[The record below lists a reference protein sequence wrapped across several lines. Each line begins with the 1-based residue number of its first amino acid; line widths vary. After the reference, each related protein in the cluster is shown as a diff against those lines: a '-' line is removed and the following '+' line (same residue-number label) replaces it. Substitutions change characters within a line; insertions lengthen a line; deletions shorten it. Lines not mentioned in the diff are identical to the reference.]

1 MKLKTRLSI
10 AFLTITLIP
19 VILSVAMVLIM
30 WRIQAGAIEET
41 YGISG
46 ATVESLSNSTQVLSN
61 LTEKPYRELEEMA
74 DLHSGKMEDAT
85 YLDDFNQ
92 SLKDKKSYL
101 LVRKDSTIVYTG
113 ADAGKA
119 EKVICQLPDY
129 GDSATTSKN
138 GIYLGG
144 EVQALVKQ
152 VDFVYPAGEQGSA
165 FIVTNISNVIPEV
178 EEFVMDMM
186 FGVAIVLVLTGF
198 LLIVWIYRGIMG
210 PLNKMRVAA
219 RRIQTGDLDF
229 EIPTEADDELGQLSR
244 DLEDMRQRLKDT
256 AEEKV
261 AFDKENKELISNISH
276 DLKTPITAV
285 KGYVEGIIDGVADT
299 PEKMNKY
306 IRTIYTKANEMDRL
320 INELT
325 FYSKIDTNRI
335 PYTFNKINISDYF
348 EDCVDELSMELES
361 RGVSLT
367 YFNYLEEDAVVIAD
381 AEQIKRVINNIISN
395 SLKYMNKPKGAIN
408 IRLRDVGDFIQIE
421 IEDNGKGIA
430 QKDLANIFDRFY
442 RTDAS
447 RNSSKGG
454 SGIGLSIVKK
464 IMEDHGGQVWATS
477 KEGTGT
483 TMYLALR
490 KYQEVPANE

>member
-74 DLHSGKMEDAT
+74 DLHSGEMEDAT

-113 ADAGKA
+113 EDAGKVQ
-119 EKVICQLPDY
+119 KVICQLPDY

-276 DLKTPITAV
+276 DLKTPVTTI
-285 KGYVEGIIDGVADT
+285 KGYAEGIMDGVADT
-299 PEKMNKY
+299 PEKMEKY
-306 IRTIYTKANEMDRL
+306 IRTIYNKANEMDTL

-325 FYSKIDTNRI
+325 LYSKIDTNRI
-335 PYTFNKINISDYF
+335 PYNFKILSVNDYF
-348 EDCVDELSMELES
+348 SDCAEDLSLDLEAKNIEF
-361 RGVSLT
+361 G
-367 YFNYLEEDAVVIAD
+367 YFNYVEEEVQVIAD
-381 AEQIKRVINNIISN
+381 AEQITRVIHNIVNNSV
-395 SLKYMNKPKGAIN
+395 KYMDKEKGKIN
-408 IRLRDVGDFIQIE
+408 LRIKDVGDFVQVE

-430 QKDLANIFDRFY
+430 AKDLPNIFERFY

-464 IMEDHGGQVWATS
+464 IIEEHGGKIWATS
-477 KEGTGT
+477 RENTGT
-483 TMYLALR
+483 TMYFVLR
-490 KYQEVPANE
+490 KYQEVPVNE